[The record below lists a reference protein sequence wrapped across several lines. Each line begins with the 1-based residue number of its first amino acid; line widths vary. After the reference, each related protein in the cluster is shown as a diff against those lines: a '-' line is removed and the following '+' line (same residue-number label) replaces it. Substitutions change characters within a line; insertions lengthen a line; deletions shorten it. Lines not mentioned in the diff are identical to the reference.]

1 MYYNC
6 IYERF
11 CSPTSVQ
18 CSTLN
23 ADITNSLLAKDD
35 SYRNWPEFVPWFIGE
50 IKVIALVAILHRFTS
65 RCFCKIC
72 TFTKMCH
79 SCRQP
84 LQYTMASKPV
94 TPCRTLSGHLCPVVS
109 VSSSEHGQN
118 FPKKKRTKTYR
129 RHLD

>member
-1 MYYNC
+1 M
-6 IYERF
+6 
-11 CSPTSVQ
+11 
-18 CSTLN
+18 
-23 ADITNSLLAKDD
+23 
-35 SYRNWPEFVPWFIGE
+35 PWFICE

-118 FPKKKRTKTYR
+118 FPKKKRTKTYAKKETSIKKKM
-129 RHLD
+129 HPLEACNTSSDKCHVVNVELTGWV